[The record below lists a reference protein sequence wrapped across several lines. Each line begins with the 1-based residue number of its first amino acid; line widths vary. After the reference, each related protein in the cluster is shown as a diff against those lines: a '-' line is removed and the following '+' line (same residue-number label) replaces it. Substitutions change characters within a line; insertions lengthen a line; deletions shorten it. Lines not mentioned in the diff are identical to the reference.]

1 MKIELNDQQ
10 MQVINQALEQLPYN
24 IAAPI
29 IEHISRQRQSQENS
43 LVILGNCHGQSI
55 LGDHIQCR
63 NLIATS
69 DQRLMGAQ

>member
-29 IEHISRQRQSQENS
+29 IEHIRRQRQSQENPR
-43 LVILGNCHGQSI
+43 VILGNCHGQSM
-55 LGDHIQCR
+55 LDGHIQCG
-63 NLIATS
+63 NLITTS
-69 DQRLMGAQ
+69 DQRLMGVQ